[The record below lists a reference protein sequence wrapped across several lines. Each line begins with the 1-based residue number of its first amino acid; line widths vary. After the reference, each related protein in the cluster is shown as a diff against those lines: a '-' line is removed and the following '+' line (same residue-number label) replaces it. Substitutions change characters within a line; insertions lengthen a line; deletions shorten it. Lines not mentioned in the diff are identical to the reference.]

1 MTDTTTPEV
10 GRHSRWSAAA
20 LLAPASAAVFAGTMG
35 WTADHD
41 PVLPSTPAA
50 ATNTALTS
58 AAVQGEHKS
67 SPRDKDL
74 ERQIRAQVAQVRTMR
89 RQVAA
94 LRKDVAALRGK
105 APGTGTTTPPTGG
118 ATTPAPAPTGTAP
131 APAPTSTKPA
141 PAPTTTKPAPAPTTT
156 KPAPAP
162 APTTTA
168 STGGS

>member
-10 GRHSRWSAAA
+10 GRHSRRSAAA

-35 WTADHD
+35 WTSDHK
-41 PVLPSTPAA
+41 PVVPAA
-50 ATNTALTS
+50 ATTTLTQ
-58 AAVQGEHKS
+58 AKVQTEHKGS
-67 SPRDKDL
+67 DSARDADL
-74 ERQIRAQVAQVRTMR
+74 ERQVKAQIAQVRTMR
-89 RQVAA
+89 RQVAK

-105 APGTGTTTPPTGG
+105 APGTGTTTPPTTPPSGG
-118 ATTPAPAPTGTAP
+118 GTTPAPAPTT
-131 APAPTSTKPA
+131 TKPA

-162 APTTTA
+162 TTTA